1 MHRRSY
7 RSGLLATALLAGLGL
22 AVGPAWSDGTPSPP
36 PPQDTSKPSDSKPK
50 PKATTKKKKKQTQQQ
65 FFDGYRAAYN
75 LVQAKQ
81 FEAAIASF
89 RALEQD
95 DHPDVANYIGYS
107 NRQLG
112 RYDEAKEWYD
122 RALAADPKHV
132 RTWQY
137 YGMWHLE
144 QGNRLKAEEYLA
156 TIRTL
161 CGSTCK
167 EYALMQDAL
176 NGNIVY

>member
-1 MHRRSY
+1 MRKV
-7 RSGLLATALLAGLGL
+7 LLATALTVGMSLAF
-22 AVGPAWSDGTPSPP
+22 GPAWADGTQNPP
-36 PPQDTSKPSDSKPK
+36 PPEPTKPSDTK
-50 PKATTKKKKKQTQQQ
+50 PKATNKKKKPKQTQQQ
-65 FFDGYRAAYN
+65 FLDGYRVAYD

-81 FEAAIASF
+81 FEAAIVAF

-95 DHPDVANYIGYS
+95 DHPDVANYVGYA

-112 RYDEAKEWYD
+112 RYAEAKEWYD

-132 RTWQY
+132 RTYQY

-161 CGSTCK
+161 CGTTCK